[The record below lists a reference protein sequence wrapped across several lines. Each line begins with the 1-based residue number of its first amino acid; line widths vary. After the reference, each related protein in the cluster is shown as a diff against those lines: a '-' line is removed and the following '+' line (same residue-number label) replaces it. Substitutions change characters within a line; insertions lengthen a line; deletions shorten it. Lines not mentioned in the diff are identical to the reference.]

1 MDGRDADLAME
12 LHLADGAVAAH
23 LVTLLLHPLGP
34 LAIRLVRL
42 VQHLLQFA
50 IQWVKMLLCRF
61 LGRIC
66 CRLRRVWL
74 FLAQVELKL
83 LVEEALQGLVLAP
96 LLLPEA

>member
-12 LHLADGAVAAH
+12 LHLADGAVAAQ

-50 IQWVKMLLCRF
+50 IQWVEMLLSRF
-61 LGRIC
+61 RGRIC